1 MENEKINKSD
11 IFQYTFYD
19 DSHKLNVVL
28 NVDYIKKLFGADIVL
43 LEDNEHK

>member
-19 DSHKLNVVL
+19 DNHKLNVVL
-28 NVDYIKKLFGADIVL
+28 NVDYIKKLFSADNVL